1 MSPSFRRI
9 GLGLL
14 AIAASF
20 LGTLDEAAAKRLALV
35 LGNSRY
41 QNAPALTNPANDAQD
56 LAQALHSLGFEVI
69 EQHDASRD
77 AMAKAVHDFTDR
89 LPGAELALFFYAG
102 HGLQMNGENYLLP
115 VDANIR
121 TPTDVRFGT
130 INLSDIQGE
139 MEAAGR
145 VSIIIL
151 DACRDN
157 PFTAALAQGGRG
169 VASRGLRRAETSAQ
183 GSLIVYS
190 TQPNNIALDG
200 VGRNSPFTAALLKH
214 VTTPGL
220 EIRQMV
226 SRVRGDVLAATDQ
239 KQTPWDSSSLVGD
252 VFLASA
258 PQSAPADAGAALA
271 AQASPPATPAL
282 VAAAQAGS
290 PPRQST
296 APEAAVAP
304 DAAAE
309 TECERLAAYHVQT
322 ASASGKEKVAT
333 DWTHAI
339 AVCQAEVAA
348 HPGDPHFVHI
358 LGRAQDRAKN
368 YVEALRDYRTAA
380 DAGDV
385 DALVDLGLLYYFGHG
400 VLQSY
405 PIAFADWSKAA
416 AAGSSRGMV
425 NLASLYADG
434 FGVAKD
440 PAKALDL
447 AEKSIEA
454 GEPFGLRIVANHY
467 FNGNGVPRDY
477 QMAAQYLQQSIDLG
491 DGQAMK
497 FLANMYESGYLG
509 PPNPAKA
516 SELRLQAERFA
527 PDSPPPSP
535 EHLPLLRQTTVSSV
549 PPVQR
554 RRYVVYHPIYIP
566 SYGGQMRVGG
576 NQSYNPD
583 WQAAPGDT
591 SCCPNNMLICPMP
604 RHFCGH

>member
-1 MSPSFRRI
+1 MFPSFRRI

-14 AIAASF
+14 AMATVF
-20 LGTLDEAAAKRLALV
+20 LVTLDGVAAKRLALV

-41 QNAPALTNPANDAQD
+41 ENAPALANPANDAQD
-56 LAQALHSLGFEVI
+56 LAQALRSLGFDVI
-69 EQHDASRD
+69 EQHDANRD
-77 AMAKAVHDFTDR
+77 TMVRAVRDFAEQ
-89 LPGAELALFFYAG
+89 LPSADVALFFYAG
-102 HGLQMNGENYLLP
+102 HGLQMGGENYLLP
-115 VDANIR
+115 MDAKIA
-121 TPTDVRFGT
+121 TPADVRFNT
-130 INLSDIQGE
+130 VDLSDIQGE
-139 MEAAGR
+139 MEGSGR
-145 VSIIIL
+145 TSIIIL

-157 PFTAALAQGGRG
+157 PFTDKLAQGGRSLG
-169 VASRGLRRAETSAQ
+169 GRGLRRTEATAQ

-190 TQPNNIALDG
+190 TQPNNVALDG
-200 VGRNSPFTAALLKH
+200 TGRNSPFTTALLKH
-214 VTTPGL
+214 VATPGL
-220 EIRQMV
+220 EVRQMI

-252 VFLASA
+252 VYLASA
-258 PQSAPADAGAALA
+258 PSEAAPQGTAPTATAT
-271 AQASPPATPAL
+271 ASLPATPRQAL
-282 VAAAQAGS
+282 
-290 PPRQST
+290 
-296 APEAAVAP
+296 APNATVE
-304 DAAAE
+304 AE
-309 TECERLAAYHVQT
+309 TECERLAAYHVRT
-322 ASASGKEKVAT
+322 SLASGKEKVAT

-339 AVCQAEVAA
+339 AVCQSEVAA
-348 HPGDPHFVHI
+348 HPGDPHFIHV

-368 YVEALRDYRTAA
+368 YVEALRDYQTAA

-405 PIAFADWSKAA
+405 PTAFADLSKAA
-416 AAGSSRGMV
+416 AAGSSLGMV
-425 NLASLYADG
+425 NLASMYGDG

-447 AEKSIEA
+447 AERSIEA

-477 QMAAQYLQQSIDLG
+477 QMAAQYLQQSVDLG

-516 SELRLQAERFA
+516 SELRLQAERVA

-535 EHLPLLRQTTVSSV
+535 EHLPLLRQTAATSA
-549 PPVQR
+549 PPIRR
-554 RRYVVYHPIYIP
+554 RRYIVYHPIYIP
-566 SYGGQMRVGG
+566 SYGGQTTVSG
-576 NQSYNPD
+576 NQSYNPA